1 MTTPPPTADVT
12 ALARRYRLEVN
23 TSTTATPNWE
33 LFPAITEFN
42 WTAEPNVEDS
52 STYDDEGW
60 AGNEKTGQAWEVTC
74 TFNRRKDKDSTVFHP
89 VHEFVRAA
97 FFGWGATNKVHIRW
111 MDRDG
116 APEAY
121 EGKAIPNWAPQ
132 GGERTALDQ
141 VEVTFTGD
149 GPLDQ
154 IDNPLT
160 ETP

>member
-1 MTTPPPTADVT
+1 MTTPPPVADVT

-23 TSTTATPNWE
+23 IGTAATPDWE
-33 LFPAITEFN
+33 LFPAITEFS
-42 WTAEPNVEDS
+42 WSAEPNIEDS
-52 STYDDEGW
+52 STYDDGGW

-74 TFNRRKDKDSTVFHP
+74 TINRRKDKDSTVFHP

-97 FFGWGATNKVHIRW
+97 AFGWGADSKVELRW

-116 APEAY
+116 GPEAY
-121 EGKAIPNWAPQ
+121 EGTALVTWAPS

-149 GPLDQ
+149 GPLEQ
-154 IDNPLT
+154 ITNPIT
-160 ETP
+160 VTP